1 MKAAKLVLMVF
12 VLALGVAVLS
22 GHGEEP
28 KKDKDKEKV
37 SELMR
42 KKLENSQ
49 KVLEGVVTNDFDL
62 IAKHSDELMAI
73 SKEAEWKVLKTPQ
86 YELYS
91 NDFRRTAD
99 TLTKNAKDKN
109 LDGAA
114 LTYVELTLTCVR
126 CHKYV
131 REVRRARND
140 GGPDD
145 LDAFG
150 RRVAPAP

>member
-1 MKAAKLVLMVF
+1 MKAARLVLAAF

-28 KKDKDKEKV
+28 KKDKGKV
-37 SELMR
+37 SDLMR

-49 KVLEGVVTNDFDL
+49 KVLEGVATNDFAMIGKHAEEL
-62 IAKHSDELMAI
+62 IAI

-86 YELYS
+86 YEIHS

-99 TLTKNAKDKN
+99 TLAKNAEEKN
-109 LDGAA
+109 LDAAA

-126 CHKYV
+126 CHKHV
-131 REVRRARND
+131 REVRRAQND
-140 GGPDD
+140 GGADE
-145 LDAFG
+145 LETFS
-150 RRVAPAP
+150 RRVAAPAP

>member
-1 MKAAKLVLMVF
+1 MKAARLVLAAF

-28 KKDKDKEKV
+28 KKDKGKV
-37 SELMR
+37 SDLMR

-49 KVLEGVVTNDFDL
+49 KVLEGVATNDFAMIGKHAEEL
-62 IAKHSDELMAI
+62 IAI